1 MNLHFIAIECV
12 YFCVIIC
19 ATLNCCELC
28 AKIWSVRRSVFDKLQ
43 EEFNDLED
51 VKIGPGGSN
60 NPVTSQPT
68 AGQAA
73 GAGMPV
79 FAMPAPPNPTN
90 PFANMATENTS
101 LNASDQATYTPGNLL
116 LLSDFNCYMH
126 NLLYN

>member
-1 MNLHFIAIECV
+1 MCV
-12 YFCVIIC
+12 KLCVITDVVCFRIYSLL
-19 ATLNCCELC
+19 TPCCPLC
-28 AKIWSVRRSVFDKLQ
+28 VFFLLVLQ

-51 VKIGPGGSN
+51 VKVGPGGSA
-60 NPVTSQPT
+60 PVTSQPT

-101 LNASDQATYTPGNLL
+101 LNASDQATYTPGN
-116 LLSDFNCYMH
+116 
-126 NLLYN
+126 